1 MKFIHIYIVSLIFA
15 ALIISC
21 SDPEPLISPTHFNRV
36 PRPVNITALSDTTVT
51 GKFKITLNWS
61 VNSEENLKDFSI
73 LRAFQI
79 KKTNQVTFNAT
90 TLNYTKTTYA
100 DSAIINFSDTLWV
113 YYYVQPRGKDSFI
126 GQNSDTLKI
135 TLIK

>member
-1 MKFIHIYIVSLIFA
+1 MKFINTYIFTLMLAV
-15 ALIISC
+15 LIIGC
-21 SDPEPLISPTHFNRV
+21 GDPEPLIAPTHFNRV
-36 PRPVNITALSDTTVT
+36 PRPLNITAISDTTVT

-61 VNSEENLKDFSI
+61 VESEENLKDFSI

-79 KKTNQVTFNAT
+79 KKTTAVKFNAT
-90 TLNYTKTTYA
+90 TLNYTQTTYV
-100 DSAIINFSDTLWV
+100 DSSIINFSDTLWV

>member
-1 MKFIHIYIVSLIFA
+1 MFA

-90 TLNYTKTTYA
+90 TLNYTKQLMLILQLLIFQTH
-100 DSAIINFSDTLWV
+100 F
-113 YYYVQPRGKDSFI
+113 GFI
-126 GQNSDTLKI
+126 TMCSPEVKI
-135 TLIK
+135 HL